1 MSGPASAAP
10 VVPRRHDHRSLR
22 GWAQRVETVQTE
34 DRLDRLHELTGGRPL
49 LMDRAHR
56 LHEELGDLDEV
67 LRRLAGPRADRAEDR
82 GFAEGTGVYADPLPA
97 AGYRALDDE
106 FKGGLFDL
114 EGVVTAVA
122 LEIGDEDEARW
133 IVNTGAAED
142 LLR

>member
-1 MSGPASAAP
+1 
-10 VVPRRHDHRSLR
+10 V
-22 GWAQRVETVQTE
+22 
-34 DRLDRLHELTGGRPL
+34 
-49 LMDRAHR
+49 DRAHR

-67 LRRLAGPRADRAEDR
+67 LRRLAGPRADRAEAR

-122 LEIGDEDEARW
+122 LKIGDEDEARW